1 MKTSPVSPDRTLRLA
16 VVITCLVILFVCLVV
31 QAARAFDDDQAAPR
45 GVCPAVSVTPL
56 NPATCQLYSPGT
68 VPAPVTNDSRSSAQ
82 KPRQQAPAAKA
93 PAPPVKAPAPPVKAP
108 APPVKAPAAPP
119 RPAR

>member
-1 MKTSPVSPDRTLRLA
+1 MKTSPVSPDRPLRLA

-31 QAARAFDDDQAAPR
+31 QAARAFDDDHAAPR
-45 GVCPAVSVTPL
+45 GVCPTVSVTPL
-56 NPATCQLYSPGT
+56 NPATCQPYSPGT

-93 PAPPVKAPAPPVKAP
+93 PAVKAPAVKAPAPPVK
-108 APPVKAPAAPP
+108 VPAAPP